1 MIYPQYKDLQVL
13 RERYNTI
20 PLTLEMYSDVA
31 TPISVLK
38 KLNSIYECC
47 FLLESVEG
55 GEVWGRYSFLGYD
68 PLIRVSYKDGLV
80 RIRRKGETPYETTE
94 ETREPYQVLRRIQA
108 EFSVPKLAGLPP
120 FTGGFVGYFSYSML
134 GIAQPKL
141 KISSGSFYDYDVML
155 FDKLIAFDHKKQ
167 KIYIIYNIGTQD
179 LDQNYDHAVSALK
192 KTEAMIKE
200 SLHYS
205 SQSQAS
211 TYPISSLPKKINFT
225 SSFTKEE
232 YCSAVEKT
240 KEYIRKGQIFQA
252 VISNQYTAP
261 YEESLLNPYRV
272 LRTTNPSPYMVY
284 MNIYG
289 DEIMCSSPET
299 LVSLVDGKLIT
310 FPVAGSRPRGRTEE
324 EDKALERELLADP
337 KELSEHNMLVELGV
351 DELKEISKPG
361 SAKVTDYMMVHRYSK
376 IMHICS
382 RLEGEILPDKDGFDA
397 LKALLPAGTLAG
409 VPKVEACQIIEDLE
423 TRPRGIYGGALGY
436 FDFAGNMDT
445 CIAIRMA
452 VKKDNLVYVQA
463 GGGIVAG
470 SVPEKEFQEAQN
482 KAGAILDA
490 LRKANDLEENRKEG
504 ELK

>member
-167 KIYIIYNIGTQD
+167 KIYIIYNIGT
-179 LDQNYDHAVSALK
+179 
-192 KTEAMIKE
+192 KT
-200 SLHYS
+200 
-205 SQSQAS
+205 
-211 TYPISSLPKKINFT
+211 
-225 SSFTKEE
+225 
-232 YCSAVEKT
+232 
-240 KEYIRKGQIFQA
+240 
-252 VISNQYTAP
+252 
-261 YEESLLNPYRV
+261 
-272 LRTTNPSPYMVY
+272 
-284 MNIYG
+284 
-289 DEIMCSSPET
+289 
-299 LVSLVDGKLIT
+299 
-310 FPVAGSRPRGRTEE
+310 
-324 EDKALERELLADP
+324 
-337 KELSEHNMLVELGV
+337 
-351 DELKEISKPG
+351 
-361 SAKVTDYMMVHRYSK
+361 
-376 IMHICS
+376 
-382 RLEGEILPDKDGFDA
+382 
-397 LKALLPAGTLAG
+397 
-409 VPKVEACQIIEDLE
+409 
-423 TRPRGIYGGALGY
+423 
-436 FDFAGNMDT
+436 
-445 CIAIRMA
+445 
-452 VKKDNLVYVQA
+452 
-463 GGGIVAG
+463 
-470 SVPEKEFQEAQN
+470 
-482 KAGAILDA
+482 
-490 LRKANDLEENRKEG
+490 
-504 ELK
+504 